1 MAKFRYIYCKLWSDS
16 KLMNFS
22 FEEKYIF
29 IYFLTNDFTRECGIY
44 EIDLRHIEIETGLD
58 YERLVSCIDKLQNTY
73 DKIRYNP
80 ETGEV
85 AIKNWTKYHN
95 SASPK
100 VKKRIEEE
108 LCDVKDRSLIDYV
121 YGTDSPFSNNTQ
133 EISNDNLIDVYDT
146 FNNEIHQMTPTD
158 CEKINYFLD
167 KMDSNIVIEAVR
179 EASTLNKRST
189 KYIEAI
195 LSNWLKSGVTNMDS
209 LCEYRDE
216 YAKFKSRGSKTINE
230 ENASDKGEYDDI
242 TICY

>member
-22 FEEKYIF
+22 FEEKYLF
-29 IYFLTNDFTRECGIY
+29 IYLLTNEFTKECGIY
-44 EIDLRHIEIETGLD
+44 EIDLKHMEIETGLSF
-58 YERLVSCIDKLQNTY
+58 ERLLSCIDKLQNTY
-73 DKIRYNP
+73 DKIKYNP

-108 LCDVKDRSLIDYV
+108 LSEVKDTSLIDYIYGSERPLPINEEGSSKNECDEV
-121 YGTDSPFSNNTQ
+121 YTN
-133 EISNDNLIDVYDT
+133 

-158 CEKINYFLD
+158 YERINSFLE
-167 KMDSNIVIEAVR
+167 KMDSSVVVEAIK

-195 LSNWLKSGVTNMDS
+195 LSNWLKSGVTNIDS
-209 LCEYRDE
+209 LSEYRNE
-216 YAKFKSRGSKTINE
+216 YVKFKNKGGGMVSGEDGNTT
-230 ENASDKGEYDDI
+230 GEYDDI